1 MKKARES
8 LPYKQVLP
16 GYVSHILDIFDV
28 NKKSE
33 RRPDGNE
40 VRISQ
45 LWWTIQDSKKAKC
58 FSGDV
63 TPCLF
68 VPFFL

>member
-45 LWWTIQDSKKAKC
+45 LWWTIQDSKGKSQVFYNYFC
-58 FSGDV
+58 PLHIVMF
-63 TPCLF
+63 
-68 VPFFL
+68 